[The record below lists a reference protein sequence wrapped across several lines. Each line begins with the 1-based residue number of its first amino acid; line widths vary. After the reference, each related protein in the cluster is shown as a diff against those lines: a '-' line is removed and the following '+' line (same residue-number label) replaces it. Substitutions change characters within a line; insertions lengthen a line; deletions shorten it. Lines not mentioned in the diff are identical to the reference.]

1 MEPDEPS
8 FCYRLLTAA
17 LYPILL
23 CVAILVIA
31 ASILSIVTARVDSDR
46 RPGYSMESSVRL
58 VGVKGLEPALAP
70 GAASP
75 AFDLLVRIDNGV
87 YQEYCGSGDVT
98 VSYAG
103 VPLARGHTPSFSV
116 EIMASLT
123 FAVNATTEAVG
134 VPDHLFRIMSAERR
148 WGAAELEVRM
158 QLGRPCRRSFAWSV
172 GLDG

>member
-8 FCYRLLTAA
+8 FCYRLVTAV

-23 CVAILVIA
+23 CVAILFIA
-31 ASILSIVTARVDSDR
+31 ASILGVVMVREDSDR
-46 RPGYSMESSVRL
+46 SPGYSMESSVRL
-58 VGVKGLEPALAP
+58 VGVKGLESALAP

-75 AFDLLVRIDNGV
+75 AFDLLVRVDNGV
-87 YQEYCGSGDVT
+87 NEEYCGSGDVT

-116 EIMASLT
+116 ESLASLT
-123 FAVNATTEAVG
+123 FAVNATTEAIG
-134 VPDHLFRIMSAERR
+134 VPDHLFRLMSAERR